1 MNIIMLIFELI
12 LNTIIILYFYKNYK
26 YEGLYISIL
35 ILSIILTIVS
45 QKQIE
50 VFNLELNLGFLQSSL
65 IIIISN
71 ILIQNKGPKEI
82 SKIIAI
88 IIVSTISIYTLTM
101 LTTFIT
107 TSSIQ
112 QVSNDAYNSL
122 FYLNNRTFF
131 ATIISLLIAVYI
143 NSILYHQI
151 RQDKNKIIISNSLSQ
166 IVTNLIE
173 CIVFAII
180 SYTFNLDILFII
192 EIITI
197 RYLFKLSIGL
207 LSTST
212 IYIVDKMK

>member
-88 IIVSTISIYTLTM
+88 IIVK
-101 LTTFIT
+101 
-107 TSSIQ
+107 SS
-112 QVSNDAYNSL
+112 
-122 FYLNNRTFF
+122 
-131 ATIISLLIAVYI
+131 
-143 NSILYHQI
+143 
-151 RQDKNKIIISNSLSQ
+151 
-166 IVTNLIE
+166 
-173 CIVFAII
+173 
-180 SYTFNLDILFII
+180 
-192 EIITI
+192 
-197 RYLFKLSIGL
+197 
-207 LSTST
+207 
-212 IYIVDKMK
+212 

>member
-12 LNTIIILYFYKNYK
+12 LNTIIILYFYKKYK

-35 ILSIILTIVS
+35 MLSIILTIVS

-50 VFNLELNLGFLQSSL
+50 VFNLELNLGFIQSSL

-88 IIVSTISIYTLTM
+88 IIISTVSVYTLTM

-122 FYLNNRTFF
+122 FYLNNRIFF
-131 ATIISLLIAVYI
+131 ATIISLLIAIYI

-166 IVTNLIE
+166 IVTNLVESI
-173 CIVFAII
+173 IFALI
-180 SYTFNLDILFII
+180 SYTFKLNILFII
-192 EIITI
+192 EIIMI

>member
-1 MNIIMLIFELI
+1 M
-12 LNTIIILYFYKNYK
+12 
-26 YEGLYISIL
+26 
-35 ILSIILTIVS
+35 
-45 QKQIE
+45 KQ
-50 VFNLELNLGFLQSSL
+50 
-65 IIIISN
+65 
-71 ILIQNKGPKEI
+71 
-82 SKIIAI
+82 IIAI

-122 FYLNNRTFF
+122 FYLNNRIFF
-131 ATIISLLIAVYI
+131 ATIISLLIAIYI